1 MISNFH
7 IKIKEK
13 SIFEFVMAE
22 AIGLPSADKRRS
34 IVEGMEIILG
44 SSNSGVKAFIEKGPF
59 VGRKPGSR
67 LKPGLD
73 FQ

>member
-1 MISNFH
+1 
-7 IKIKEK
+7 
-13 SIFEFVMAE
+13 MAE

-34 IVEGMEIILG
+34 IVEGMEILLG
-44 SSNSGVKAFIEKGPF
+44 SSTSGAKAFIEKGPF

-67 LKPGLD
+67 LQPGLG